1 MSHFRHP
8 KGDTH
13 KIRVHDASSKS
24 LPVGKITASS
34 CQNRSKLV
42 LQNRDQSVRIRGT
55 AANDADLDGTQH
67 RLSCRQFNLTTEDSS
82 IMSTDQISNKRF
94 QKHAAFLLIPA
105 AILAAFWLPVA
116 TDSHGQDPALDA
128 FRRMHAELQR
138 QMAEDID
145 QAIVFLDAQVTKQP
159 ESSDVQVLRHS
170 LGAKLADESRY
181 ADALKQYEKLL
192 DFQIA
197 HLAEQGQQYGVGMT
211 LRSLDEISELANQSD
226 AMDKAVDKALAAFQT
241 LPAETSRAWDP
252 LSQLVVLKAHSMI
265 DDDQNDAATTLVAKQ
280 VQSLEDA
287 CSAADAT
294 EAVTHA
300 HVALLKRLTSPNRNN
315 DQWRDIYIE
324 KLETAC
330 TTAFERFPKSMRL
343 QNDYAETQYLMIT
356 QWGQDDPEAN
366 EKRIESAFAKLS
378 LPAISNRSVNA
389 ILRRIEVHRE
399 RMQAAK
405 PVATLVGQVAPE
417 WDIDGWANTVGVTRK
432 SFEGQV
438 VLLDFWA
445 MWCGPCIATF
455 PHLREWREEFG
466 DQGFEIVGV
475 TQYYNFEWDDEQ
487 KRASRASEEIT
498 PQKER
503 ETLASFLEHHQ
514 LEHPVMLAPKNS
526 EMSSNY
532 GVKGIPHVVL
542 IDRDGTVQLVKT
554 GAGPA
559 TAKEIHDKIKYLLA
573 KTK

>member
-1 MSHFRHP
+1 MVL
-8 KGDTH
+8 T
-13 KIRVHDASSKS
+13 KS
-24 LPVGKITASS
+24 ETLQAVLANPQQIPVIITTD
-34 CQNRSKLV
+34 CEQNRSKVV
-42 LQNRDQSVRIRGT
+42 LQNRDQSARIRVT
-55 AANDADLDGTQH
+55 AAVNAVLDGIQN
-67 RLSCRQFNLTTEDSS
+67 RLSCRQFNLTTEDPG

-94 QKHAAFLLIPA
+94 AKRAALLLIPA
-105 AILAAFWLPVA
+105 TILAASWLPIA
-116 TDSHGQDPALDA
+116 TDLHGQDPALDA
-128 FRRMHAELQR
+128 FRRMHADLQQ

-145 QAIVFLDAQVTKQP
+145 QAIIFLDDQVAKQP

-170 LGAKLADESRY
+170 LGSKLADESRY

-192 DFQIA
+192 DFQVA
-197 HLAEQGQQYGVGMT
+197 HLAEQEQQYGVGMT
-211 LRSLDEISELANQSD
+211 LRSLDEISELANRSD
-226 AMDKAVDKALAAFQT
+226 AMDKAVDKALTAFQA
-241 LPAETSRAWDP
+241 LPAEAAHAWDP
-252 LSQLVVLKAHSMI
+252 LSQLVVLKAHSLI
-265 DDDQNDAATTLVAKQ
+265 EDNQTEAAAAIVAKQ
-280 VQSLEDA
+280 VQSLDDA
-287 CSAADAT
+287 CSDTEAT
-294 EAVTHA
+294 ETVMHA

-315 DQWRDIYIE
+315 DSWRDGYVG

-330 TTAFERFPKSMRL
+330 ATAFERFPKSMRL

-366 EKRIESAFAKLS
+366 EKRIERAFAKLS

-389 ILRRIEVHRE
+389 ILRCIEVHRE

-405 PVATLVGQVAPE
+405 PVATLVGQMAPE

-475 TQYYNFEWDDEQ
+475 TQYYNFEWDNEQ
-487 KRASRASEEIT
+487 KRASRASGEIT
-498 PQKER
+498 PQQER
-503 ETLASFLEHHQ
+503 ETLASFLKHHQ
-514 LEHPVMLAPKNS
+514 LEHPVMVAPKNS

-532 GVKGIPHVVL
+532 GVKGIPHAVL

-559 TAKEIHDKIKYLLA
+559 TAQEIHDKIKELLA
-573 KTK
+573 KPK

>member
-1 MSHFRHP
+1 M
-8 KGDTH
+8 K
-13 KIRVHDASSKS
+13 
-24 LPVGKITASS
+24 
-34 CQNRSKLV
+34 
-42 LQNRDQSVRIRGT
+42 
-55 AANDADLDGTQH
+55 DLG
-67 RLSCRQFNLTTEDSS
+67 
-82 IMSTDQISNKRF
+82 IMSTVQISNWYF
-94 QKHAAFLLIPA
+94 QKRAVLLLVPV
-105 AILAAFWLPVA
+105 AILAASGLPVA
-116 TDSHGQDPALDA
+116 NELSGQDPGLEA
-128 FRRMHAELQR
+128 FRRMHAELQQ

-170 LGAKLADESRY
+170 LGSKLAEESRY

-197 HLAEQGQQYGVGMT
+197 HLAEQDQQYGVGMT
-211 LRSLDEISELANQSD
+211 LRSLDKISELANRSE
-226 AMDKAVDKALAAFQT
+226 AMDKAVGKALTAFQS
-241 LPAETSRAWDP
+241 LPAETTRAWDP
-252 LSQLVVLKAHSMI
+252 LSQLVVLKARSLI
-265 DDDQNDAATTLVAKQ
+265 EDDQTDEATALIGKQ
-280 VQSLEDA
+280 VQALEDA
-287 CSAADAT
+287 CSAAEAT
-294 EAVTHA
+294 ETLMHA
-300 HVALLKRLTSPNRNN
+300 HVGLLKRLTSPNRNN
-315 DQWRDIYIE
+315 DQWRDKYIE
-324 KLETAC
+324 KLEIAC

-343 QNDYAETQYLMIT
+343 QNEFAETQYLLIT
-356 QWGQDDPEAN
+356 QWGQDDPEAT
-366 EKRIESAFAKLS
+366 EKRIKSAFAKLS

-405 PVATLVGQVAPE
+405 PVATLVGQMAPE
-417 WDIDGWANTVGVTRK
+417 WDIDGWANAEGITSK

-487 KRASRASEEIT
+487 KRASRASGEIT
-498 PQKER
+498 PLQER
-503 ETLASFLEHHQ
+503 ETLANFLEHHQ
-514 LEHPVMLAPKNS
+514 LEHPVMVAPKNS

-532 GVKGIPHVVL
+532 GVKGIPHAVL

-559 TAKEIHDKIKYLLA
+559 TAQEIHDKIKELLA
-573 KTK
+573 KAK

>member
-1 MSHFRHP
+1 
-8 KGDTH
+8 
-13 KIRVHDASSKS
+13 V
-24 LPVGKITASS
+24 
-34 CQNRSKLV
+34 
-42 LQNRDQSVRIRGT
+42 
-55 AANDADLDGTQH
+55 ANNADLDGTQD
-67 RLSCRQFNLTTEDSS
+67 RLSCRQSNLTTEDSS
-82 IMSTDQISNKRF
+82 IMSTDQSSNKRF

-105 AILAAFWLPVA
+105 AILAAFCQPVA
-116 TDSHGQDPALDA
+116 TDLHGQDPALDA

-197 HLAEQGQQYGVGMT
+197 YLAEQGQQYGVGMT

-265 DDDQNDAATTLVAKQ
+265 DDDQNDEATTLVAKQ

-294 EAVTHA
+294 EAVMHA

-399 RMQAAK
+399 SMQAAK

-498 PQKER
+498 PQQER

-559 TAKEIHDKIKYLLA
+559 TAKEIHDKIKDLLA

>member
-1 MSHFRHP
+1 MM
-8 KGDTH
+8 
-13 KIRVHDASSKS
+13 
-24 LPVGKITASS
+24 
-34 CQNRSKLV
+34 
-42 LQNRDQSVRIRGT
+42 
-55 AANDADLDGTQH
+55 
-67 RLSCRQFNLTTEDSS
+67 EDSG
-82 IMSTDQISNKRF
+82 IMSTDQILNRRFHKRGV
-94 QKHAAFLLIPA
+94 LWLTPV
-105 AILAAFWLPVA
+105 AILAAFWLTA
-116 TDSHGQDPALDA
+116 GNELHGQDPALEA
-128 FRRMHAELQR
+128 FRLMHAELQQ

-170 LGAKLADESRY
+170 LGSKLAEEARY
-181 ADALKQYEKLL
+181 ADALTQYQKLL
-192 DFQIA
+192 EFQIA
-197 HLAEQGQQYGVGMT
+197 HLAEQDQQYGVGMT
-211 LRSLDEISELANQSD
+211 LRSLDEISQLANRGE
-226 AMDKAVDKALAAFQT
+226 AMDKAVDKALTAFQA
-241 LPAETSRAWDP
+241 LPPETPRAWDP
-252 LSQLVVLKAHSMI
+252 LSQLVVLKAHSLI
-265 DDDQNDAATTLVAKQ
+265 EDDQAEAATTLIAKQ
-280 VQSLEDA
+280 AQALEDA
-287 CSAADAT
+287 CSDAEAT
-294 EAVTHA
+294 ENTMLA
-300 HVALLKRLTSPNRNN
+300 HIALLKRLTSPNRNN
-315 DQWRDIYIE
+315 DPWRDKSIA
-324 KLETAC
+324 KLEMATR
-330 TTAFERFPKSMRL
+330 TAFERFPNSMRL
-343 QNDYAETQYLMIT
+343 QNNYAETQYLMIT

-389 ILRRIEVHRE
+389 ILRRIEIHRE

-405 PVATLVGQVAPE
+405 PVATLVGQMAPE

-487 KRASRASEEIT
+487 KRASRASGEVT
-498 PQKER
+498 PLQER

-514 LEHPVMLAPKNS
+514 LEHPVMVAPKNS

-532 GVKGIPHVVL
+532 GVKGIPHAVL

-554 GAGPA
+554 GAGPD
-559 TAKEIHDKIKYLLA
+559 TAKAIYDKIKELLA
-573 KTK
+573 KGK

>member
-1 MSHFRHP
+1 MSP
-8 KGDTH
+8 
-13 KIRVHDASSKS
+13 
-24 LPVGKITASS
+24 
-34 CQNRSKLV
+34 
-42 LQNRDQSVRIRGT
+42 
-55 AANDADLDGTQH
+55 
-67 RLSCRQFNLTTEDSS
+67 
-82 IMSTDQISNKRF
+82 DQISTTRF

-105 AILAAFWLPVA
+105 VIIAALSWFTVSSEL
-116 TDSHGQDPALDA
+116 HGQDPTLEA
-128 FRRMHAELQR
+128 FRRMHAELQSK
-138 QMAEDID
+138 MAEDID
-145 QAIVFLDAQVTKQP
+145 QAVVFLDGLAEEQP

-170 LGAKLADESRY
+170 LASKLADASRF

-192 DFQIA
+192 EFQIA
-197 HLAEQGQQYGVGMT
+197 HLAEQEQQYGLSMT
-211 LRSLDEISELANQSD
+211 LQSLSEISEQANQSD
-226 AMDKAVDKALAAFQT
+226 VMDKAVDKAISAFQA
-241 LPAETSRAWDP
+241 LPAETTRAWAP
-252 LSQLVVLKAHSMI
+252 LSQLVVLKAHSLI
-265 DDDQNDAATTLVAKQ
+265 GDNQTDEAKALVAKQ
-280 VQSLEDA
+280 IQELEDA
-287 CSAADAT
+287 CLEPEAT
-294 EAVTHA
+294 ETTMHA
-300 HVALLKRLTSPNRNN
+300 HIALLKKLTSPNRNN
-315 DQWRDIYIE
+315 DGWREDYME
-324 KLETAC
+324 KLENAC
-330 TTAFERFPKSMRL
+330 IAAFERFPKSMRI

-356 QWGQDDPEAN
+356 QWAQDDPEAN

-405 PVATLVGQVAPE
+405 PVATLVGQAAPE
-417 WDIDGWANTVGVTRK
+417 WDIDGWANTVGVTQK

-487 KRASRASEEIT
+487 KRASRASGEIT
-498 PQKER
+498 PQQER

-514 LEHPVMLAPKNS
+514 LKYPVMVAPKNS

-532 GVKGIPHVVL
+532 GVKGIPHAVL

-554 GAGPA
+554 GAGPD
-559 TAKEIHDKIKYLLA
+559 TAKQIHDKIKELLA
-573 KTK
+573 KAK

>member
-1 MSHFRHP
+1 
-8 KGDTH
+8 
-13 KIRVHDASSKS
+13 
-24 LPVGKITASS
+24 
-34 CQNRSKLV
+34 
-42 LQNRDQSVRIRGT
+42 
-55 AANDADLDGTQH
+55 
-67 RLSCRQFNLTTEDSS
+67 
-82 IMSTDQISNKRF
+82 MSTDQISNKHFANR
-94 QKHAAFLLIPA
+94 AALLLIPA
-105 AILAAFWLPVA
+105 TILAASWLPVA
-116 TDSHGQDPALDA
+116 NDLHGQDPALEA
-128 FRRMHAELQR
+128 FRRMHTELQQ

-145 QAIVFLDAQVTKQP
+145 QAILFLDDKVAKQP

-170 LGAKLADESRY
+170 LGSKLADESRY
-181 ADALKQYEKLL
+181 VDALKQYEKLL
-192 DFQIA
+192 DFQVA
-197 HLAEQGQQYGVGMT
+197 HLAEQTQQYGVGMT
-211 LRSLDEISELANQSD
+211 LRSLEKVSELANQSD
-226 AMDKAVDKALAAFQT
+226 AMDKAVDKALTAFQA
-241 LPAETSRAWDP
+241 LPTETPRAWDP
-252 LSQLVVLKAHSMI
+252 LSQLVVLKSHSLI
-265 DDDQNDAATTLVAKQ
+265 EDNQPEAAEVIVAKQ
-280 VQSLEDA
+280 LRSLADA
-287 CSAADAT
+287 CSDEEAT
-294 EAVTHA
+294 ETVMHA
-300 HVALLKRLTSPNRNN
+300 HVALLKRLTNPNRNN
-315 DQWRDIYIE
+315 DSWRDVYIK
-324 KLETAC
+324 KLEAVS

-399 RMQAAK
+399 RMQSAK
-405 PVATLVGQVAPE
+405 PAATLVGQMAPE
-417 WDIDGWANTVGVTRK
+417 WEIDGWANTVGVTRK

-455 PHLREWREEFG
+455 PHLREWRDEFG

-487 KRASRASEEIT
+487 KRASRASSEIT
-498 PQKER
+498 PEQER
-503 ETLASFLEHHQ
+503 ATLASFLKHHQ
-514 LEHPVMLAPKNS
+514 LEHPVMVAPKNS

-532 GVKGIPHVVL
+532 GVKGIPHAVL

-559 TAKEIHDKIKYLLA
+559 TAKEIHDKIKELLA